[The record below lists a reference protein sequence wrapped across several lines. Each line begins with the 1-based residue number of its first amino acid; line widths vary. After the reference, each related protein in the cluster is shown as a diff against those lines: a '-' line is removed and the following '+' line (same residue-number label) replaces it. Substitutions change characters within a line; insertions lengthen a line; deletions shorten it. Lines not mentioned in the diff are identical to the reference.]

1 MTAIWSYA
9 GLPTISLPGGQA
21 KGLPLGFQCIADFG
35 QDEFLLHHAERIARL
50 L

>member
-1 MTAIWSYA
+1 M
-9 GLPTISLPGGQA
+9 PTISLPGGQA